1 MITRSGSRL
10 GGAALLLVVVAAAA
24 CSGSTANP
32 GNRMSVVTTSTIFG
46 DMVQRVGGDLVAVT
60 SLVPRH
66 ADVHT
71 FEPKADDLRALSG
84 ARVVIMNGL
93 RLDDWLRETIE
104 EGAKPDTKVVALAE
118 HLEGVDLLPGEEPG
132 EENPH
137 LWLSVPYAIKYVDRI
152 EAALAAA
159 DPGNAAAY
167 DRQATAYR
175 EELSELDAEIRSRI
189 AEIPETARR
198 IVTFHDAL
206 PYFAREYGIEIVGV
220 AVEAPGQEPSA
231 AKIAELVDAIRSAE
245 VKAIFSE
252 DQFPTHLIDR
262 IAAETGA
269 RVVSNLYTDSLGDPP
284 LDTYV
289 AIMRWDV
296 DEVVAA
302 LTGPGS

>member
-1 MITRSGSRL
+1 
-10 GGAALLLVVVAAAA
+10 
-24 CSGSTANP
+24 
-32 GNRMSVVTTSTIFG
+32 
-46 DMVQRVGGDLVAVT
+46 
-60 SLVPRH
+60 
-66 ADVHT
+66 
-71 FEPKADDLRALSG
+71 
-84 ARVVIMNGL
+84 
-93 RLDDWLRETIE
+93 
-104 EGAKPDTKVVALAE
+104 
-118 HLEGVDLLPGEEPG
+118 
-132 EENPH
+132 
-137 LWLSVPYAIKYVDRI
+137 
-152 EAALAAA
+152 
-159 DPGNAAAY
+159 
-167 DRQATAYR
+167 
-175 EELSELDAEIRSRI
+175 
-189 AEIPETARR
+189 
-198 IVTFHDAL
+198 
-206 PYFAREYGIEIVGV
+206 VGV